1 MSVLAV
7 KETMLYCPKCQQ
19 TYQDGTQRFCTNEG
33 SRLLPAPS
41 SGKSANQ
48 TNGVFT
54 TLLGRV
60 APTDEIDKKLSSA
73 PRFAKSES
81 LPPNFIPPPKPRVFK
96 TEQELKDEVQPQKP
110 LPRIIKPSEI
120 PTSQAQLG
128 NRQINP
134 MDRPALTWA
143 NPNVLLGQTV
153 KGRYLVVEKLSEDE
167 SDIAY
172 LAQDK
177 LAADK
182 KVVVRVLMDEEVDD
196 DFTNQIFAEERV
208 SLSLINHPNIARIL
222 DSGELLEGKPF
233 IISEYV
239 EGKSVKEMLKQ
250 TGQFNSLRAARIIR
264 QAAYALSEVHQNG
277 VLHRNLKPENIILTV
292 SETGNEQVK
301 LTNFGVSK
309 GNNRNLEYKSPE
321 QVEGN
326 LATYASDIY
335 SLAAIAYQM
344 LTNRLPFYASASED
358 LSKAQQAG
366 VKLRPTNLRLD
377 VPPAVDTILEKA
389 LAFNPSERYPK
400 ARDFGD
406 AFFNALAA
414 TASWENNNA
423 ADEIEIISDQ
433 SKTEPAKTAESA
445 TVLVV
450 PKAEKETPK
459 IETSPTVSDI
469 RISPSVAALDKDLET
484 SNVKATED
492 LAWEKRSPEL
502 PKTASASRTWLAIFG
517 LAILFVGIWAM
528 WQYVLNRPSE
538 TVFIEPPTQTTEI
551 AEPLPQNPSLL
562 EEIESPPLPRTIS
575 QPPNSVYFQN
585 KKEDL
590 KGDTAKNFLGFS
602 LYYPKD
608 WKQNDAKGKFL
619 DISNDAPSGT
629 PIEQMLVSYYDSK
642 GTFNADAA
650 NFPSLVKETNATLK
664 KIVPNYEMVSAGK
677 KTVNNGWQAYEVK
690 FKGAGKTKNGETIT
704 LWGRRLFIPAG
715 LRGMKNGYVITMLA
729 TSLSPDVKTIDDV
742 GVKGELANIL
752 ETFEPNRN
760 F

>member
-19 TYQDGTQRFCTNEG
+19 TYEDGTQRFCTNEG

-41 SGKSANQ
+41 SGKSVNQ
-48 TNGVFT
+48 TKGVFT
-54 TLLGRV
+54 NLLGRV
-60 APTDEIDKKLSSA
+60 LTDEIDKKLSSA
-73 PRFAKSES
+73 PRFAKIEPTQPS
-81 LPPNFIPPPKPRVFK
+81 FIPPPPKPRVFK
-96 TEQELKDEVQPQKP
+96 TQQELKDEVQPQKP

-120 PTSQAQLG
+120 PTSQARLG
-128 NRQINP
+128 NRQTNP
-134 MDRPALTWA
+134 TGRPALTWA

-153 KGRYLVVEKLSEDE
+153 KGRYFVVEKLGEDE
-167 SDIAY
+167 SSIAY
-172 LAQDK
+172 LATDK

-182 KVVVRVLMDEEVDD
+182 KVVVRVLMDEDADD

-250 TGQFNSLRAARIIR
+250 TGQFNSLRAARVIR

-277 VLHRNLKPENIILTV
+277 VLHRNLKPENIILMV
-292 SETGNEQVK
+292 SENGSEQVK

-309 GNNRNLEYKSPE
+309 GNNKNLEYKSPE

-326 LATYASDIY
+326 LASYASDIY
-335 SLAAIAYQM
+335 SLAAIAFQM
-344 LTNRLPFYASASED
+344 LTNRLPFYASSADD
-358 LSKAQQAG
+358 LSKAQFAG
-366 VKLRPTNLRLD
+366 LKLRPTNLRLD
-377 VPPAVDTILEKA
+377 VPPSVDTTLEKA

-406 AFFNALAA
+406 AFFNALTTVAP
-414 TASWENNNA
+414 WEKNQEA
-423 ADEIEIISDQ
+423 HEIEIITDESEA
-433 SKTEPAKTAESA
+433 EPLTAF
-445 TVLVV
+445 LV
-450 PKAEKETPK
+450 PEKETPE
-459 IETSPTVSDI
+459 IETSPTISDI
-469 RISPSVAALDKDLET
+469 HISPPIAVKDRDLET
-484 SNVKATED
+484 IGVKATED

-502 PKTASASRTWLAIFG
+502 PKVASASRTWLAIFG
-517 LAILFVGIWAM
+517 LAILFVGIWTL

-538 TVFIEPPTQTTEI
+538 TVFIEPPTET
-551 AEPLPQNPSLL
+551 AEVANPLPQNSAPLI
-562 EEIESPPLPRTIS
+562 EEIESPILPRTIV
-575 QPPNSVYFQN
+575 QPPNTVRFEN
-585 KKEDL
+585 DKESL
-590 KGDTAKNFLGFS
+590 KGEPAKNFLGFS

-619 DISNDAPSGT
+619 DISNDASSGT
-629 PIEQMLVSYYDSK
+629 PIEQMLISYYDSK
-642 GTFNADAA
+642 GTFTADLA
-650 NFPSLVKETNATLK
+650 NFPSLVKETNITLEM
-664 KIVPNYEMVSAGK
+664 IVPKYEMVSEGK
-677 KTVNNGWQAYEVK
+677 RTVNNGWQAYEVK
-690 FKGAGKTKNGETIT
+690 FKGEGKTKNGENIT

-715 LRGMKNGYVITMLA
+715 LRGMKNGYVITILA
-729 TSLSPDVKTIDDV
+729 TSLSPVIKNIDDV
-742 GVKGELANIL
+742 GVKGELATIL